1 MKAPSSNGVS
11 PNPME
16 GERRNIN
23 SELWHACAGPLISLP
38 PAGSLVVYFPQGHSE
53 QVAASMQKQT
63 DFIPS
68 YPNLPSKLICMLQNV
83 TLNADP
89 ETEEVYAQMTLQ
101 PVNKYDRD
109 ALLASDMGLKIN
121 RQPNEFFCK
130 TLTASDTS
138 THGGFSVP
146 RRAAEKIFP
155 ALDFSMQ
162 PPCQELVAKDIHDNT
177 WTFRHIFRGQP
188 KRHLL
193 TTGWSV
199 FVSTKRL
206 FAGDSVLFVRDG
218 KGQLLLGIRRANR
231 QQPALS
237 SSVISSDSMH
247 IGVLAAAAHANANNS
262 PFTIFYNPRAAPAEF
277 VVPLAKYTKAMYAQ
291 VSLGMRFRMIF
302 ETEECGVRRYMGTV
316 TGISDLDPVRWKNSQ
331 WRNLQIGWDESAAGD
346 RPSRVSVWDIEPVL
360 TPFYI
365 CPPPFFR
372 PRFAGQ
378 PGMPDD
384 GTDMESALKRA
395 MPWLDNGLEMK
406 DPSST
411 IFPGLSLVQWM
422 SMQQQNGGQVPS
434 SAGFFP
440 SMVSPTAAMH
450 NSLGGADDQSKL
462 VSFQTPPGGI
472 SSSNL
477 QFNKPNLQGAMS
489 QLPQPPTTLSQ
500 QQQLQQLLH
509 SYLNHQ
515 QSQPQQHKGQLLLGI
530 RRANRQQPALS
541 SSVISSDSMHIGV
554 LAAAAHANANNSPFT
569 IFYNPRAAPAEFVVP
584 LAKYTKAM
592 YAQVSLGMR
601 FRMIFETEEC
611 GVRRYM
617 GTVTGIS
624 DLDPVRW
631 KNSQWRNL
639 QIGWDESAAGDRPSR
654 VSVWDIEPVLTPFY
668 ICPPPFF
675 RPRFAGQPG
684 MPDDGTDMESALKR
698 AMPWLDNGLEM
709 KDPSSTI
716 FPGLS
721 LVQWMSMQQQ
731 NGGQVPS
738 SAGFFP
744 SMVSPTAAMH
754 NSLGGADDQSKLVS
768 FQTPPG
774 GISSSNLQF
783 NKPNLQGAMSQ
794 LPQPPTTL
802 SQQQQLQQ
810 LLHSSLNHQQSQPQQ
825 QPQSHQQQQQ
835 QPQSLHQQ
843 QQQQSLLLQQQQ
855 QQQQSLQQHHQQQLQ
870 QHHQQ
875 PLQQQTQQQQLQQQQ
890 QQLRAQQLQSHTHP
904 QPQQSPPHPQPQ
916 SHPQQ
921 LQPHKLQQFQ
931 LPQNQLY
938 NGQPAVQQHQSQQA
952 SMHHLQSQ
960 VVSGSIASSVIAPP
974 SSSLNQSFQQQQQ
987 QSTQLQHTHR
997 HIGASTSQSSV
1008 IETSK
1013 SSSNLMSIPPQDT
1026 QFSRQMEQQQ
1036 PPGSSSLP
1044 SQLLHQQL
1052 QSQQFPQLPSP
1063 SQVQQFPSSCTNTG
1077 LPSLQPPQTLV
1088 SRPQD
1093 KQNPPVGGGA
1103 KAYSGITDGGDAPS
1117 SSTSPSTN
1125 NCQISSSTFLNRSQS
1140 GPAILIP
1147 DPAVDVSGSLVQDL
1161 YSKSDMRL
1169 KHELVSQQ
1177 KPKASLTDH
1186 QLEASASGTSY
1197 GLDGGEN
1204 NRQQNFLSPNF
1215 GLDGDSRNSLFGGA
1229 ANVENG
1235 FVPDTLLSRGYDSQ
1249 KDLQNMLSNYGG
1261 VPNVIGTE
1269 MSTSAVRTQSFG
1281 IPNVPAISNDIA
1293 VNDAGVLGGGLWP
1306 TQTQRMRTYTKV
1318 QKRGSVG
1325 RSIDVNRYRGYD
1337 ELRHDLARMF
1347 GIEGQL
1353 EDPLTS
1359 DWKLVYV
1366 DHENDILLVGDDPW
1380 EEFVN
1385 CVQSIKILSSAEV
1398 QQMSLDGNFAGL
1410 PATNQACSGGDNG
1423 NGWRGQYDDNSATSF
1438 NR

>member
-11 PNPME
+11 PNPLE

-89 ETEEVYAQMTLQ
+89 ETEEVYAQMSLQ

-218 KGQLLLGIRRANR
+218 KGHLLLGIRRANR

-395 MPWLDNGLEMK
+395 MPWLDNGLQMK

-450 NSLGGADDQSKL
+450 NSLGGADD
-462 VSFQTPPGGI
+462 P
-472 SSSNL
+472 SN
-477 QFNKPNLQGAMS
+477 F
-489 QLPQPPTTLSQ
+489 
-500 QQQLQQLLH
+500 
-509 SYLNHQ
+509 
-515 QSQPQQHKGQLLLGI
+515 
-530 RRANRQQPALS
+530 
-541 SSVISSDSMHIGV
+541 
-554 LAAAAHANANNSPFT
+554 
-569 IFYNPRAAPAEFVVP
+569 
-584 LAKYTKAM
+584 
-592 YAQVSLGMR
+592 
-601 FRMIFETEEC
+601 
-611 GVRRYM
+611 
-617 GTVTGIS
+617 
-624 DLDPVRW
+624 
-631 KNSQWRNL
+631 
-639 QIGWDESAAGDRPSR
+639 
-654 VSVWDIEPVLTPFY
+654 
-668 ICPPPFF
+668 
-675 RPRFAGQPG
+675 
-684 MPDDGTDMESALKR
+684 
-698 AMPWLDNGLEM
+698 
-709 KDPSSTI
+709 
-716 FPGLS
+716 
-721 LVQWMSMQQQ
+721 
-731 NGGQVPS
+731 
-738 SAGFFP
+738 
-744 SMVSPTAAMH
+744 
-754 NSLGGADDQSKLVS
+754 
-768 FQTPPG
+768 
-774 GISSSNLQF
+774 
-783 NKPNLQGAMSQ
+783 
-794 LPQPPTTL
+794 
-802 SQQQQLQQ
+802 
-810 LLHSSLNHQQSQPQQ
+810 
-825 QPQSHQQQQQ
+825 
-835 QPQSLHQQ
+835 
-843 QQQQSLLLQQQQ
+843 
-855 QQQQSLQQHHQQQLQ
+855 
-870 QHHQQ
+870 
-875 PLQQQTQQQQLQQQQ
+875 
-890 QQLRAQQLQSHTHP
+890 
-904 QPQQSPPHPQPQ
+904 
-916 SHPQQ
+916 
-921 LQPHKLQQFQ
+921 
-931 LPQNQLY
+931 
-938 NGQPAVQQHQSQQA
+938 
-952 SMHHLQSQ
+952 
-960 VVSGSIASSVIAPP
+960 
-974 SSSLNQSFQQQQQ
+974 QQQQ

-997 HIGASTSQSSV
+997 HIGASTSQSIV

-1036 PPGSSSLP
+1036 PPGLVQGHNQPQQKTQQSQVQQIFPQSLLEQPHLQFQLLQRLQQQQQKQQQFLSPGSSSLP

-1077 LPSLQPPQTLV
+1077 LPTLQPPQMLV

-1169 KHELVSQQ
+1169 KHELGSQQ

-1215 GLDGDSRNSLFGGA
+1215 GLDGDSRNSLFGGG

-1235 FVPDTLLSRGYDSQ
+1235 FVPETLLSRGYDSQ

-1261 VPNVIGTE
+1261 VTNDIGTE

-1281 IPNVPAISNDIA
+1281 IPNVPAISNDLA

-1398 QQMSLDGNFAGL
+1398 PQLSLDGNFAGL

>member
-11 PNPME
+11 PNPVE

-68 YPNLPSKLICMLQNV
+68 YPNLPSKLICMLHNV

-89 ETEEVYAQMTLQ
+89 ETDEVYAQMTLQ

-109 ALLASDMGLKIN
+109 ALLASDMGLKLN

-177 WTFRHIFRGQP
+177 WTFRHIYRGQP

-206 FAGDSVLFVRDG
+206 FAGDSVLFIRDG
-218 KGQLLLGIRRANR
+218 KAQLLLGIRRANR

-372 PRFAGQ
+372 PRFSGQ

-384 GTDMESALKRA
+384 ETDMESALKRA
-395 MPWLDNGLEMK
+395 MPWLDNSLEMK

-422 SMQQQNGGQVPS
+422 NMQQQNGQLPS
-434 SAGFFP
+434 AAAQPGFFP
-440 SMVSPTAAMH
+440 SMLSPTAALH
-450 NSLGGADDQSKL
+450 NNLGGTEDPSKL
-462 VSFQTPPGGI
+462 LSFQTPQGGI

-477 QFNKPNLQGAMS
+477 QFNKPN
-489 QLPQPPTTLSQ
+489 Q
-500 QQQLQQLLH
+500 Q
-509 SYLNHQ
+509 
-515 QSQPQQHKGQLLLGI
+515 
-530 RRANRQQPALS
+530 
-541 SSVISSDSMHIGV
+541 
-554 LAAAAHANANNSPFT
+554 
-569 IFYNPRAAPAEFVVP
+569 AP
-584 LAKYTKAM
+584 
-592 YAQVSLGMR
+592 
-601 FRMIFETEEC
+601 
-611 GVRRYM
+611 
-617 GTVTGIS
+617 
-624 DLDPVRW
+624 
-631 KNSQWRNL
+631 
-639 QIGWDESAAGDRPSR
+639 
-654 VSVWDIEPVLTPFY
+654 
-668 ICPPPFF
+668 
-675 RPRFAGQPG
+675 
-684 MPDDGTDMESALKR
+684 
-698 AMPWLDNGLEM
+698 
-709 KDPSSTI
+709 
-716 FPGLS
+716 
-721 LVQWMSMQQQ
+721 
-731 NGGQVPS
+731 
-738 SAGFFP
+738 
-744 SMVSPTAAMH
+744 
-754 NSLGGADDQSKLVS
+754 
-768 FQTPPG
+768 
-774 GISSSNLQF
+774 
-783 NKPNLQGAMSQ
+783 MSQ

-810 LLHSSLNHQQSQPQQ
+810 LLHSSLNHQQQQSQ
-825 QPQSHQQQQQ
+825 SQQQQQ
-835 QPQSLHQQ
+835 QQQLLQQ
-843 QQQQSLLLQQQQ
+843 QQQLQSQQHSNNNQSQSQQQQQLLQQQQ
-855 QQQQSLQQHHQQQLQ
+855 QQQQQQLQ
-870 QHHQQ
+870 QQHQQ
-875 PLQQQTQQQQLQQQQ
+875 PLQQQTQQQQLRTQP
-890 QQLRAQQLQSHTHP
+890 LQSHSHP
-904 QPQQSPPHPQPQ
+904 QPQQL
-916 SHPQQ
+916 QQ
-921 LQPHKLQQFQ
+921 HKLQQLQ
-931 LPQNQLY
+931 VPQNQLY
-938 NGQPAVQQHQSQQA
+938 NGQQAAQQHQAQQA
-952 SMHHLQSQ
+952 STHHLQPHL
-960 VVSGSIASSVIAPP
+960 VSGSMASSVITPP

-987 QSTQLQHTHR
+987 SKQLQQAHH
-997 HIGASTSQSSV
+997 HLGASTSQSSV

-1013 SSSNLMSIPPQDT
+1013 SSSNLMSAPPQET
-1026 QFSRQMEQQQ
+1026 QFSRQVEQQQ
-1036 PPGSSSLP
+1036 PPGLNGHNQQTLLQQKAHQAQAQQIFQQSLLEQP
-1044 SQLLHQQL
+1044 HIQFQLLQRLQQQQQQQFLSPQSQLPHHQL
-1052 QSQQFPQLPSP
+1052 QSQQLQQLPTL
-1063 SQVQQFPSSCTNTG
+1063 SQGHQFPSSCTNNG
-1077 LPSLQPPQTLV
+1077 LSTLQPPQMLV
-1088 SRPQD
+1088 SRPQE
-1093 KQNPPVGGGA
+1093 KQNPPVGGGV

-1125 NCQISSSTFLNRSQS
+1125 NCQISSSGFLNRSQS

-1147 DPAVDVSGSLVQDL
+1147 DAAIDMSGNLVQDL

-1169 KHELVSQQ
+1169 KQELVGQQ
-1177 KPKASLTDH
+1177 KSKASLTDH

-1204 NRQQNFLSPNF
+1204 NRQQNFLAPTF
-1215 GLDGDSRNSLFGGA
+1215 GLDGDSRNSLLGGA
-1229 ANVENG
+1229 NVDNG

-1261 VPNVIGTE
+1261 VTNDIGTE

-1281 IPNVPAISNDIA
+1281 VPNVPAISNDLA

-1306 TQTQRMRTYTKV
+1306 AQTQRMRTYTKV

-1353 EDPLTS
+1353 EDPQTS

-1398 QQMSLDGNFAGL
+1398 QQMSLDGNFAGV
-1410 PATNQACSGGDNG
+1410 PVTNPACSGGDSG
-1423 NGWRGQYDDNSATSF
+1423 NAWRGHYDDNSATSF